1 MRISDWSSDVCSSVY
16 AQIQAGKLK
25 ALAVGGPK
33 RLAQLPN
40 VPTLEESGLTG
51 VNVDMWYGVMAAK
64 GTPPEIVDRMNKAV
78 NKALKDP
85 STTTAFE
92 SQGMGPDTFTAPEV
106 GELTEK
112 GIV

>member
-1 MRISDWSSDVCSSVY
+1 MLGGRLDVMFLPIHVAN

-92 SQGMGPDTFTAPEV
+92 SPGLVKIGRAPGRES
-106 GELTEK
+106 GCQ
-112 GIV
+112 